1 MIIDLQND
9 TCCDVIKAILTDFGE
24 HTYEE
29 IQSYF
34 PTLDNDY
41 ILDSVN
47 ILLYK
52 EMITRYESNNQVYYK
67 NNFRNQ
73 KIRQPERED
82 YKKPLDFFR
91 MMLNSVDDEGYL
103 KNDIP
108 FLCKG
113 GYPCALYFQC
123 NNSLYDI
130 YYIPEEKISPMTAL
144 IKKLDSAGN
153 IENDNCRIVITDN
166 IADFAKITID
176 KIKYKVVIEPNG
188 TLSFC

>member
-67 NNFRNQ
+67 NNFRTKKSDNP
-73 KIRQPERED
+73 KERII
-82 YKKPLDFFR
+82 KSRLTFQ
-91 MMLNSVDDEGYL
+91 
-103 KNDIP
+103 NDV
-108 FLCKG
+108 K
-113 GYPCALYFQC
+113 QC
-123 NNSLYDI
+123 
-130 YYIPEEKISPMTAL
+130 
-144 IKKLDSAGN
+144 
-153 IENDNCRIVITDN
+153 
-166 IADFAKITID
+166 
-176 KIKYKVVIEPNG
+176 
-188 TLSFC
+188 